1 METLLI
7 ILGVL
12 AAIVAIILLIAST
25 RPSRMAMARST
36 SINAPAEKIFPL
48 INDLHAFNTWNPF
61 YKADPAQKGTYSGP
75 SAGVGA
81 KYAWESKRM
90 GVGSMTIAKT
100 AAPSRID
107 MNLDFVK
114 PFPGNNLVT
123 FTIAP
128 KGSASD
134 VTWAMEGPVSFIPKV
149 MGLFFSMD
157 NMMGKAFDDG
167 LADLKKIAE
176 A

>member
-1 METLLI
+1 MGTLLI

-12 AAIVAIILLIAST
+12 AAIIVIILLIAST
-25 RPSRMAMARST
+25 RPNRMQIARSV
-36 SINAPAEKIFPL
+36 SIQAPPEKIFPL

-90 GVGSMTIAKT
+90 GVGSMTIAQT
-100 AAPSRID
+100 APPSRIN

-123 FTIAP
+123 FTVAP
-128 KGSASD
+128 KGSATD
-134 VTWAMEGPVSFIPKV
+134 VTWAMEGPVAFIPKV

-167 LADLKKIAE
+167 LVDLKKIAE